1 MVNIH
6 HERALAEE
14 PLMLNNAQIDNL
26 VANSGATVHLVESWV
41 QECAEWDVLQREF
54 TLGRVLDPATQYCCL
69 CFNHNKIFKRKGVKL
84 SYLLLI

>member
-26 VANSGATVHLVESWV
+26 VANSGAAVHLVESWV

-54 TLGRVLDPATQYCCL
+54 TLGRVLDPATQSCRL